1 MCVCFAPFRFFFLF
15 PSVLVSSLLW
25 CFYVNMTPTPLAVLF
40 AFFFLF
46 FYNLSRSILPDYIV
60 LLLLSVSF
68 SFILSSAIAVYP
80 SLCVP
85 RLLPPFAHLS
95 VSSQCMCACPL
106 ICVQIREV
114 VVASLNDC
122 AEIRLLYTPF
132 CPPLFPFPLPSSPFP
147 SPSSCVRF
155 LLTSA
160 SALSRLSTGKV
171 TS

>member
-1 MCVCFAPFRFFFLF
+1 MCVCVLCSFSFFFSLPICFSILPPLVLLCEHDAYPSRSAFRVFF
-15 PSVLVSSLLW
+15 P
-25 CFYVNMTPTPLAVLF
+25 
-40 AFFFLF
+40 F

-132 CPPLFPFPLPSSPFP
+132 CPPLFPFPLPLILRA
-147 SPSSCVRF
+147 V
-155 LLTSA
+155 SA
-160 SALSRLSTGKV
+160 HVSISIIEAQHR
-171 TS
+171 